1 MPYPKEHKQRTRQ
14 RIVAAAGRLFAAR
27 GFEATSIDDVMCACG
42 LTRGGFY
49 VHFGNKAE
57 LYREAIG
64 VQLAQA
70 VLGADE
76 LTRRSTRSATLGF
89 LAADVGHA
97 QPEVRQTF
105 AEALATVGEAL
116 GRELAGDR
124 ADTCD
129 LPLAATAM
137 LVGLLAV
144 EATVDAP
151 PLRRAFAAACR
162 DALQSF
168 AEGGRATAA
177 SALFWSPAEEPVPP
191 PSEQRLAVH

>member
-1 MPYPKEHKQRTRQ
+1 MPYPKEHKQRTRR

-27 GFEATSIDDVMCACG
+27 GFEATSIDDVMSACG

-49 VHFGNKAE
+49 AHFGNKAE

-64 VQLAQA
+64 AQLAQA
-70 VLGADE
+70 ALGADD
-76 LTRRSTRSATLGF
+76 LVRRSARRATLGF

-97 QPEVRQTF
+97 QPEVRQAF

-116 GRELAGDR
+116 GRELVPGR
-124 ADTCD
+124 ADPD

-137 LVGLLAV
+137 LVGLLAI

-151 PLRRAFAAACR
+151 LVRRAFAAACR
-162 DALQSF
+162 DALQSL
-168 AEGGRATAA
+168 ADASDTPPTA
-177 SALFWSPAEEPVPP
+177 ALFWSPPEEFAAGA
-191 PSEQRLAVH
+191 SEELRAVH